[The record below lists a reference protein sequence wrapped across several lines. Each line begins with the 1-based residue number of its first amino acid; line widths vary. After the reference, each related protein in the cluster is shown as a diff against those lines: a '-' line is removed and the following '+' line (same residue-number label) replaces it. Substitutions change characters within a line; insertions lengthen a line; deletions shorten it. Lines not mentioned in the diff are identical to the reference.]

1 MLEQEC
7 RSTIPPPEKV
17 EALSKIYFEKVHPIF
32 PVIDEEAYQNLSPQD
47 PGHVLLQQGICL
59 AASKNFTARSL
70 LIITPS
76 SPPLSCRE
84 FGETLSG
91 TMRISI
97 EMGLVS
103 NKIILIQALALMS
116 QFSDNPV
123 GEDISSQL
131 CGRAVQH
138 VQSLGLHLK
147 GQQDEH
153 IDRCSTTLLCCI
165 WAIDRMNAAFNGRPV
180 LMHERDLRKDLES
193 CFEQQDP
200 CFRVFLK
207 VIQLLDK
214 VIDLYRP
221 LPPSGDQPG
230 PSWDFPAFEDV
241 VISCGG
247 SQVSPSALGKPF
259 PTDHCTRSPKDN
271 ERLNVT
277 SYY

>member
-32 PVIDEEAYQNLSPQD
+32 PVIDQEAYHNLSPAD
-47 PGHVLLQQGICL
+47 PAHVLLQQGICL
-59 AASKNFTARSL
+59 AASKNFIARPH
-70 LIITPS
+70 LIIAPS
-76 SPPLSCRE
+76 SPPMSCRE
-84 FGETLSG
+84 FGETLFG

-103 NKIILIQALALMS
+103 NKIIIIQALALMS

-147 GQQDEH
+147 GQQEEH
-153 IDRCSTTLLCCI
+153 RDRCNTTLLCCI

-180 LMHERDLRKDLES
+180 LMHERDLRKDLEL

-207 VIQLLDK
+207 V
-214 VIDLYRP
+214 
-221 LPPSGDQPG
+221 
-230 PSWDFPAFEDV
+230 
-241 VISCGG
+241 
-247 SQVSPSALGKPF
+247 
-259 PTDHCTRSPKDN
+259 SPKFSECYSTFCVDSRSVTMSQSSWN
-271 ERLNVT
+271 IRLLILEQCSTAPRT
-277 SYY
+277 STPQSGALLNSSRNCLKEIC

>member
-1 MLEQEC
+1 MLEEEC

-17 EALSKIYFEKVHPIF
+17 EALSRIYFEKVHPIF
-32 PVIDEEAYQNLSPQD
+32 PVINQEAYHNFSPAD

-59 AASKNFTARSL
+59 AASKNLIARPH
-70 LIITPS
+70 LIIAPS
-76 SPPLSCRE
+76 SPPMSCRE
-84 FGETLSG
+84 FGDKLSG

-103 NKIILIQALALMS
+103 NKIIIIQALALMS

-147 GQQDEH
+147 GQHEEH
-153 IDRCSTTLLCCI
+153 RDRLNTTLLCCI

-180 LMHERDLRKDLES
+180 LMHERDLRKDLDL

-200 CFRVFLK
+200 CFRIFLK
-207 VIQLLDK
+207 VSHKFSERQSVFWVSSRSVKMPRSFKAIRKKGVYLHSRL
-214 VIDLYRP
+214 VSLPDLSVYPKIRKF
-221 LPPSGDQPG
+221 LN
-230 PSWDFPAFEDV
+230 
-241 VISCGG
+241 ISYQMG
-247 SQVSPSALGKPF
+247 
-259 PTDHCTRSPKDN
+259 
-271 ERLNVT
+271 
-277 SYY
+277 Y